1 MLPLLAGWK
10 NPDNTDIQLHTHY
23 FHMHLTYHCAGND
36 PTKPKPTTKQP
47 DQESGG
53 NSHVI
58 LMAVI
63 IPVCLTC
70 VLILIVVYAVVKI
83 REYSMRRRLQVPRAG
98 GTANGTANG
107 TARTAGRP
115 AETGQVST
123 SLSALMEELTCSGS
137 GSGLPL
143 LEQRTIARQIKLEQR
158 IGAGRFGEVWL
169 GIWRGEKIAVKI
181 LSSRDELSWFREA
194 EMYQTVMLRHANILG
209 FIAADN
215 RDIGTWTQLWMVMDY
230 HPLGSLFDFLTDQ
243 PVSLEQMYKFTISIA
258 NGLSHLHMEIMGSKT
273 QPGIAYK
280 PAIAHRDIKSKNIL
294 VKKDGECCLAD
305 LGLAVRHDLARDSI
319 EHVSKNTKQGTKRYM
334 PPEVLDDSVN
344 YSLFDSFKHGDIYS
358 MGLVF
363 WEIARR
369 CETDSMD
376 ADTYQLPFFDAV
388 QPDPSIEEMKK
399 VVCIEGRRPEIP
411 EQWHSDEV
419 LNFWCLIKA

>member
-1 MLPLLAGWK
+1 M
-10 NPDNTDIQLHTHY
+10 
-23 FHMHLTYHCAGND
+23 
-36 PTKPKPTTKQP
+36 
-47 DQESGG
+47 
-53 NSHVI
+53 
-58 LMAVI
+58 
-63 IPVCLTC
+63 
-70 VLILIVVYAVVKI
+70 
-83 REYSMRRRLQVPRAG
+83 
-98 GTANGTANG
+98 
-107 TARTAGRP
+107 
-115 AETGQVST
+115 
-123 SLSALMEELTCSGS
+123 TCSGS

-143 LEQRTIARQIKLEQR
+143 LEQRTIARQIKLEHR

-215 RDIGTWTQLWMVMDY
+215 RDNGTWTQLWMVMDY
-230 HPLGSLFDFLTDQ
+230 HPAGSLFDFLTEYL
-243 PVSLEQMYKFTISIA
+243 VTLEQMYKFTVSIA
-258 NGLSHLHMEIMGSKT
+258 NGLAHLHMEIMGSKT

-294 VKKDGECCLAD
+294 VKRDGECCLAD

-344 YSLFDSFKHGDIYS
+344 YSLFDSFKQGDIYS

-369 CETDSMD
+369 CEIHSLEI
-376 ADTYQLPFFDAV
+376 DTYQLPYFDAV

-411 EQWHSDEV
+411 EQWNTDE
-419 LNFWCLIKA
+419 CLSILVKVMRECWYANGSARLTALRVKRKLEGMAENLKISM

>member
-1 MLPLLAGWK
+1 
-10 NPDNTDIQLHTHY
+10 
-23 FHMHLTYHCAGND
+23 
-36 PTKPKPTTKQP
+36 
-47 DQESGG
+47 
-53 NSHVI
+53 
-58 LMAVI
+58 MAVI
-63 IPVCLTC
+63 IPICITC
-70 VLILIVVYAVVKI
+70 VLTLAVVYAFVKI
-83 REYSMRRRLQVPRAG
+83 REYNMRRRLQLTTSNGNASRT
-98 GTANGTANG
+98 TANGAVG
-107 TARTAGRP
+107 TA
-115 AETGQVST
+115 ENGQVTNSF
-123 SLSALMEELTCSGS
+123 SALMEEMTCSGS

-143 LEQRTIARQIKLEQR
+143 LEQRTIARQIKLEHR

-215 RDIGTWTQLWMVMDY
+215 RDNGTWTQLWMVMDY
-230 HPLGSLFDFLTDQ
+230 HPAGSLFDFLTEYL
-243 PVSLEQMYKFTISIA
+243 VTLEQMYKFTVSIA
-258 NGLSHLHMEIMGSKT
+258 NGLAHLHMEIMGSKT

-294 VKKDGECCLAD
+294 VKRDGECCLAD

-344 YSLFDSFKHGDIYS
+344 YSLFDSFKQGDIYS

-369 CETDSMD
+369 CEIHSLEI
-376 ADTYQLPFFDAV
+376 DTYQLPYFDAV

-411 EQWHSDEV
+411 EQWNTDEV
-419 LNFWCLIKA
+419 YLILIDLAIF